1 MKHSSRRME
10 AVAPSIVGAAAMVIA
25 VPLALIM
32 LGLLF
37 ALGLALACAVLVY
50 ANARRYFGGRR
61 DGRRGRAVI
70 EGEFRVVESKAE

>member
-50 ANARRYFGGRR
+50 AKGRRYFGGRR

>member
-1 MKHSSRRME
+1 MKHSSGPGDTFVPR
-10 AVAPSIVGAAAMVIA
+10 IVGAAAMVIA
-25 VPLALIM
+25 VPLVLIM

-37 ALGLALACAVLVY
+37 VLGLALACAVLVY
-50 ANARRYFGGRR
+50 AKARRYFGGRR